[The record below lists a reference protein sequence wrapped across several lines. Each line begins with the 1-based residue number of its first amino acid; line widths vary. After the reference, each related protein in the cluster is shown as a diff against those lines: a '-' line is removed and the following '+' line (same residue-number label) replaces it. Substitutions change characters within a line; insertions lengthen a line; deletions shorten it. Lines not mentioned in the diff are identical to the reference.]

1 MRALTPDGRVSL
13 MNRDVTIRRGA
24 NAECRQLTD
33 RAELRALV
41 AGHFGFDL
49 PDIDRLRIPGV
60 PEWT

>member
-1 MRALTPDGRVSL
+1 

-24 NAECRQLTD
+24 SAERRQLAD
-33 RAELRALV
+33 RAELRALI